1 MLKKIAKNWVIY
13 FILGLAL
20 LQVMVFTLWG
30 EHSFIAIHDNLDL
43 FVAHNKIMK
52 NQGIFFGK
60 AKEALLLGGVS
71 RNLLGSEFS
80 LNNILYVLFQPYTA
94 YVVGYFLKLLIG
106 FSSFIL
112 LSKEIYGE
120 EYS

>member
-1 MLKKIAKNWVIY
+1 MLKKITKNWVIY

-52 NQGIFFGK
+52 NQGIFFGE
-60 AKEALLLGGVS
+60 AKEAMLLGGVS

-80 LNNILYVLFQPYTA
+80 LYNILSKIKPVF
-94 YVVGYFLKLLIG
+94 FLPFKSIFLSILILNLSISFG
-106 FSSFIL
+106 F
-112 LSKEIYGE
+112 KCDNE
-120 EYS
+120 